1 MDTNDKSHDVTMKT
15 ANLNI
20 ILNLS
25 NTLQEIKWQQEQEQK
40 QELFTLTNDDIDAAE
55 IESLLAHFDENRK

>member
-40 QELFTLTNDDIDAAE
+40 QELFTLTNDDIEAAE
-55 IESLLAHFDENRK
+55 IESLLAQFDEKRK

>member
-55 IESLLAHFDENRK
+55 IESLLAQFDEKRK

>member
-25 NTLQEIKWQQEQEQK
+25 NTLQEIK
-40 QELFTLTNDDIDAAE
+40 
-55 IESLLAHFDENRK
+55 

>member
-25 NTLQEIKWQQEQEQK
+25 NTLQEIKWQQEQEQR
-40 QELFTLTNDDIDAAE
+40 QELFTLTNDDIEAAE
-55 IESLLAHFDENRK
+55 IESLLAQFDEKRK

>member
-1 MDTNDKSHDVTMKT
+1 MNTNDRSHDVTMKA

-20 ILNLS
+20 VLNLS

-40 QELFTLTNDDIDAAE
+40 QELFTLTNDEIEAAE
-55 IESLLAHFDENRK
+55 IESLLTQFDDERK

>member
-1 MDTNDKSHDVTMKT
+1 MNTNDKSHDVTMKT

-55 IESLLAHFDENRK
+55 IESLLAQFDEKRK